1 MTEVLVSIASAAI
14 TLPLMEVWARFL
26 HGRVWHGVLFAI
38 HESHHRER
46 KGRFEANDV
55 LSVTHAPIAA
65 TLVIVGC
72 IMHGITGA
80 VLRGTGIGMT
90 LFGVA
95 YVVVHDGL
103 VHGRLPV
110 QGLARFRFLRR
121 VRGAHRVHHRTGGA
135 PYGLFAG
142 PSELAQSRRHGRGHG
157 DIAPAASRAAQ
168 RTLADAPS
176 APNASR

>member
-1 MTEVLVSIASAAI
+1 MIEVLVSVAVAAI
-14 TLPLMEVWARFL
+14 VAPLMELWARFL
-26 HGRVWHGVLFAI
+26 HGRIWHGVLLPI
-38 HESHHRER
+38 HESHHRDR

-65 TLVIVGC
+65 ALVVIGC
-72 IMHGITGA
+72 MMHGLAGA
-80 VLRGTGIGMT
+80 ALRGAGIGMT
-90 LFGVA
+90 LFGIA

-110 QGLARFRFLRR
+110 QGLARFRFFRR

-142 PSELAQSRRHGRGHG
+142 PSELSRAKRHD

-168 RTLADAPS
+168 RMLPPAPS
-176 APNASR
+176 APRTSR